1 MVEVGIYFL
10 QTAPRF
16 WGVVEV
22 EDDPSNFNRRRWG
35 IGVVEVRYSIYF
47 LQTLPCFG
55 GVVEVEVCPSNFNWI
70 RRGTGGGEVW

>member
-1 MVEVGIYFL
+1 MGIYFL

-22 EDDPSNFNRRRWG
+22 EVDPSNFNRRRWG
-35 IGVVEVRYSIYF
+35 IGVIDVRHSIYF

-55 GVVEVEVCPSNFNWI
+55 GVVEV
-70 RRGTGGGEVW
+70 

>member
-1 MVEVGIYFL
+1 MVEV
-10 QTAPRF
+10 
-16 WGVVEV
+16 EV
-22 EDDPSNFNRRRWG
+22 DPSNFNRRSWG
-35 IGVVEVRYSIYF
+35 RGVVEVRYSIYF

>member
-1 MVEVGIYFL
+1 MRYSISFL
-10 QTAPRF
+10 QPVPRLG
-16 WGVVEV
+16 GVVEV
-22 EDDPSNFNRRRWG
+22 DPSNNRRRWG
-35 IGVVEVRYSIYF
+35 RVVVEVRYSIYF

>member
-1 MVEVGIYFL
+1 MRYSISFL
-10 QTAPRF
+10 QPVPRLG
-16 WGVVEV
+16 GVVEV
-22 EDDPSNFNRRRWG
+22 EVNPSNFNRRRWG
-35 IGVVEVRYSIYF
+35 RVVVEVRYSIYF